1 VRRTREMA
9 ASPVRSASATWTVIT
24 DLVADTVAQSSSL
37 SREEAV
43 QAMSAAEAVGRM
55 LIAGGHL
62 HKHPITLVAG
72 KVHCEITTVSGPAAL
87 TLEENLKPVPGA
99 AGADAFTIYLP
110 SPAPL
115 QKQVKA
121 AADRHAR
128 LSDAAPPAAETK
140 AASSGPLID
149 REALRRA
156 VTQR

>member
-1 VRRTREMA
+1 MRRTREVA
-9 ASPVRSASATWTVIT
+9 ASPLRSASVTWSVIAG
-24 DLVADTVAQSSSL
+24 LVADTVAQSSGL
-37 SREEAV
+37 SRDEAV

-55 LIAGGHL
+55 LVAGGHL

-72 KVHCEITTVSGPAAL
+72 EVHCEVTTVSGTAAL
-87 TLEENLKPVPGA
+87 TLEENLNPVPGA
-99 AGADAFTIYLP
+99 AGADEFTVYLP

-115 QKQVKA
+115 QEQVRA
-121 AADRHAR
+121 AVDGHAR